1 MSKTPDPAFVPARRH
16 LLMLAAGGMAACTSG
31 PPKVA
36 NKPPPER
43 IALLPVQPYGEVG
56 LYYSS
61 TTKGVVGALTGGI
74 GRLAMHASEKDLSRL
89 FTERLAEQKLAASE
103 RLSNAVLSALLERG
117 GRVESAPQAP
127 RTATA
132 IKEWKFQPLRAD
144 ADAVLHLELNEL
156 AYSTWN
162 ESSVYPKI
170 CVTMYLISTVDE
182 DPLGSASY
190 YVRMDAVRTDRRD
203 LPPLKRDRFDSSD
216 ALLADAAR
224 AAQSLTDGLNRI
236 ARVISADVV
245 GLQRGEPMQWDG

>member
-1 MSKTPDPAFVPARRH
+1 MSPTPDRAFMPARRH
-16 LLMLAAGGMAACTSG
+16 LLMLAAGGLAACTSA

-36 NKPPPER
+36 DKPPPER

-56 LYYSS
+56 LYYSG

-74 GRLAMHASEKDLSRL
+74 GRLAMHASEKDISRQ

-103 RLSNAVLSALLERG
+103 HLSEAVLAALLGLG
-117 GRVESAPQAP
+117 GKVEPVPQDA
-127 RTATA
+127 RIATA
-132 IKEWKFQPLRAD
+132 IRTWKFQPLRSD
-144 ADAVLHLELNEL
+144 ADAVLHLELSEL

-182 DPLGSASY
+182 DQLGSASY

-203 LPPLKRDRFDSSD
+203 LPPLKRDRFDNTD
-216 ALLADAAR
+216 ALLADPAR

-236 ARVISADVV
+236 ARVIGADVA
-245 GLQRGEPMQWDG
+245 GLQRGEPMKWDG